1 MNWAMFAFCVAVLAS
16 RKVESVWVI
25 LAAAV
30 LDSLQIRRSAVSIP
44 ANIAAG
50 FRRRSSTEKTR
61 VLNLAESSLEETRYY
76 LILAQDLGYGDTATL
91 MNSLE
96 EVSRLLKRI
105 EHRHSDCLDSW
116 LLTSIS
122 RRDIKGRVRRYV
134 DVPAN
139 K

>member
-1 MNWAMFAFCVAVLAS
+1 MNRAMFALCVAVLAS

-91 MNSLE
+91 MNSLA
-96 EVSRLLKRI
+96 EVSRLLNAYSTAI
-105 EHRHSDCLDSW
+105 
-116 LLTSIS
+116 LTSS
-122 RRDIKGRVRRYV
+122 TPGS
-134 DVPAN
+134 
-139 K
+139 